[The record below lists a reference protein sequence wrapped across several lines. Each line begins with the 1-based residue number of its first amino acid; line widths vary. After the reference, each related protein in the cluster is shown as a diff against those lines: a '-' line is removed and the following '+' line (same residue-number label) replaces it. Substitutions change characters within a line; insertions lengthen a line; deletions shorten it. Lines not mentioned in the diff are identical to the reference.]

1 MWQSLLGTALR
12 SCYKMLGRIN
22 HSDLEEAL
30 SFAKDYKSC
39 VQVLS
44 PVADVLEF
52 MHRSVCL
59 FWWLFS
65 FPPCLMIL

>member
-1 MWQSLLGTALR
+1 MWQSLLGTTLR
-12 SCYKMLGRIN
+12 SCYKMTGIN

-39 VQVLS
+39 EQVLS

-52 MHRSVCL
+52 MHR
-59 FWWLFS
+59 
-65 FPPCLMIL
+65 